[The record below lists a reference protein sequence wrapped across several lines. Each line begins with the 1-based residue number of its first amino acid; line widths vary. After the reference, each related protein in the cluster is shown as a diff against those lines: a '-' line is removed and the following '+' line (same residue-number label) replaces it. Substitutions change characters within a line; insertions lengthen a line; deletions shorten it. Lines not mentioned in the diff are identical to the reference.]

1 MATLITNLKELS
13 KFNLKPEQI
22 FRAENML
29 IGCKLINNK
38 IHLVDTRGYGSPVDD
53 GQQNLLQFALECN
66 RNIEVI
72 EQPTAEQ
79 RLAFALNTSQTEQ
92 AEHEGWSLFECE
104 GEIQLQKVDGESST
118 FTTDEEAHV
127 FVREKSSKGSFLHL
141 KVKEFLKLYAPNE
154 YSNVFE

>member
-1 MATLITNLKELS
+1 MTTLITDLKELS

-29 IGCKLINNK
+29 IGCKLINDK

-53 GQQNLLQFALECN
+53 GQQSLLQFALECN

-72 EQPTAEQ
+72 EHPTAEQ

-92 AEHEGWSLFECE
+92 AKHEGWSLFECE
-104 GEIQLQKVDGESST
+104 GEIQLHKNNESSV

-127 FVREKSSKGSFLHL
+127 FVRENASKGSFLHL
-141 KVKEFLKLYAPNE
+141 KIKDFLKLYAPNE
-154 YSNVFE
+154 YSNIFE